1 VKLEGEREFTEQIIR
16 DVNEKVA
23 QIKKDISKVKD
34 FNDKEIE
41 ESQEVESRSPT
52 KKDAVIPSRS

>member
-34 FNDKEIE
+34 FNDEEIE
-41 ESQEVESRSPT
+41 EPQEVESRSPT
-52 KKDAVIPSRS
+52 KKDAVIPARS